1 MDPKYHISKPFGYS
15 AFPMEL
21 VPVPKAWVET
31 TGNLVFHREHEKVCA
46 FLSLRPLSEGVV
58 IGINDVM
65 DTGRPLRSA

>member
-46 FLSLRPLSEGVV
+46 FLSLRALSEVESRHW
-58 IGINDVM
+58 N
-65 DTGRPLRSA
+65 